1 MSYSLVMEA
10 EISLTKTFSRQ
21 KKGKCEE
28 ETKLME
34 NVKKRF
40 PLKMVGIKFRINGLF
55 ASHLLQQYSM

>member
-1 MSYSLVMEA
+1 MS
-10 EISLTKTFSRQ
+10 
-21 KKGKCEE
+21 EE

-55 ASHLLQQYSM
+55 ASHLLLNYSTSM